1 MKIYKIIYR
10 MRTIDMYQ
18 AFGRIIDPLYLT
30 VGRINKDGHIYM
42 IGKSLE
48 ILQFAFLL
56 CRLLR

>member
-30 VGRINKDGHIYM
+30 VGRINKNGHIYM

-56 CRLLR
+56 L